1 MIYKDKK
8 RNTWYFR
15 VYVEDKYGN
24 KKQKERSGFK
34 TKNDAKNAEIQFVKD
49 ANSNS
54 NELLFQELYD
64 IYIGWIKKAI
74 RRFNDNNY
82 ECDDIYY
89 YTRERYMNVV
99 ISFLEE
105 IAGKKDVAEYFNKYK
120 CILDNLDNPNEKQK
134 IKELQMLMWQMRT
147 RLEEEIREYYN
158 NDADHNYEDWENL

>member
-1 MIYKDKK
+1 MY
-8 RNTWYFR
+8 T
-15 VYVEDKYGN
+15 E
-24 KKQKERSGFK
+24 
-34 TKNDAKNAEIQFVKD
+34 
-49 ANSNS
+49 
-54 NELLFQELYD
+54 ELYD

-105 IAGKKDVAEYFNKYK
+105 IAGKKDVTEYFNKYK

-147 RLEEEIREYYN
+147 RLEEEIREQYDD
-158 NDADHNYEDWENL
+158 DADRNYEDWENL